1 MKAQR
6 GCRLGLAVLSI
17 ATPSAASA
25 QSRAAVEQERREF
38 TVWLSTAP
46 LSPRRAVLVRPIG
59 PGLSLG
65 PASADIPLQG
75 ADPARVTDDG
85 RVMLRLRDQNLSL
98 ARGRPVS
105 MGNWRLLVNGPPGR
119 AAITVFAK
127 DVRAG
132 KAPAWYP
139 YDPKAVSAVT
149 LVPPPAPGTV
159 RILGPDGVDVDAS
172 EAGTV
177 EVTFGGSR
185 QTLRVLRLPGATEDE
200 SELEIYFRDG
210 TSGHG
215 TYPAGRFVSLIPRAG
230 GYLLDFNRAR
240 NPYCAYNTVFPCP
253 APWRGNAIATP
264 IRAGERYLGGGLDS
278 PAY

>member
-1 MKAQR
+1 MVGA
-6 GCRLGLAVLSI
+6 AS
-17 ATPSAASA
+17 PSRASA

-38 TVWLSTAP
+38 SVWLSTAP

-59 PGLSLG
+59 PGLRLG

-75 ADPARVTDDG
+75 VEPARLTDDG
-85 RVMLRLRDQNLSL
+85 RVVLRQSDRNLSVP
-98 ARGRPVS
+98 RGRPVAV
-105 MGNWRLLVNGPPGR
+105 GNWRLLVNGPPGR
-119 AAITVFAK
+119 AAVTVFAK
-127 DVRAG
+127 ELRAG
-132 KAPAWYP
+132 KEPAWYP
-139 YDPKAVSAVT
+139 YDANAVYAVT
-149 LVPPPAPGTV
+149 LSPPAAPGTV

-172 EAGTV
+172 EAGTI
-177 EVTFGGSR
+177 EVTIGGAR

-253 APWRGNAIATP
+253 APWRGNAIAIP
-264 IRAGERYLGGGLDS
+264 IRAGERYPGGGLDS